1 MELKGKH
8 LYGLGAV
15 LVGFAAIAFGLV
27 YWFINQKLD
36 TTAQV
41 SFAIGLMGLALF
53 GWLEIDLL
61 TRALNTRQARYGAE
75 TGVMILA
82 FLGVIVLLNYIFT
95 QDRLKKRWDLTE
107 AKEHTLAP
115 ETLKV
120 LSELNEPVRVIGFYT
135 SQAYGY
141 DTAKSLLEDFK
152 TNSGGNLDFEFI
164 DPQVRPTVAQQY
176 NITRDSTMIVERGA
190 QTEAVDFANEES
202 LANAIVRLNNPTVR
216 AVYFIGG
223 HGERS
228 VDDSGDTGLSQL
240 KQDLEAVNYQ
250 VKTLEVITATLPSD
264 AAVIVIAGPTQP
276 YTDADVK
283 TIGDYLAAGGKAV
296 VMVEPSVLMGLEA
309 GQSDP
314 LANYLGQTWGL
325 TLRDDIVIDPVQYIA
340 QFGPTVPATTNYG
353 VSTITTDMAGLFT
366 FFPSARSI
374 SVADAFTAPG
384 GVVSTSDLITS
395 GPDAW
400 GETNFDSINSGAPEK
415 DDQDVSGDLV
425 LAATADNS
433 AAQARLV
440 LFGDSE
446 FAMNGF
452 ARGGNGTLLLNAIKW
467 ATASDNLIGL
477 TPKPSISRSL
487 SLFTIKDTAIV
498 FLLGCVLPP
507 LLVLVAAAAM
517 WWSRRQHA

>member
-15 LVGFAAIAFGLV
+15 LVGFAALAFGLV

-61 TRALNTRQARYGAE
+61 TRALNTRQARFGAE

-120 LSELNEPVRVIGFYT
+120 LSELPEPVKVIGFYT
-135 SQAYGY
+135 SQAFGY
-141 DTAKSLLEDFK
+141 DTAQSLLDDFK
-152 TNSGGNLDFEFI
+152 SNSGGKLDFEFI

-190 QTEAVDFANEES
+190 QTEAVDFADEES
-202 LANAIVRLNNPTVR
+202 LVNAIVRLNNPTVR
-216 AVYFIGG
+216 AVYFVSG

-228 VDDSGDTGLSQL
+228 VDDTGDTGLSQL

-264 AAVIVIAGPTQP
+264 AAAIVIAGPTQP
-276 YTDADVK
+276 YADAEVK

-296 VMVEPSVLMGLEA
+296 VMVEPSVLMGLTA

-314 LANYLGQTWGL
+314 LANYLSQTWGV

-340 QFGPTVPATTNYG
+340 QFGPTVPATTTYG
-353 VSTITTDMAGLFT
+353 FSTITSDMTGLFT
-366 FFPSARSI
+366 FFPSTRSI
-374 SVADAFTAPG
+374 SVADAPSGVTA
-384 GVVSTSDLITS
+384 SDLIKA

-400 GETNFDSINSGAPEK
+400 GETNFDSLTNGTPEK
-415 DDQDVSGDLV
+415 DDQDVSGELA
-425 LAATADNS
+425 LAATAENFTT
-433 AAQARLV
+433 QARLV
-440 LFGDSE
+440 VFGDSE

-452 ARGGNGTLLLNAIKW
+452 ARGGNGTLLLNSIKW

-477 TPKPSISRSL
+477 TPKPAISRSL
-487 SLFTIKDTAIV
+487 GLFTIRDTAIV

-507 LLVLVAAAAM
+507 LLVLVGAVAM

>member
-82 FLGVIVLLNYIFT
+82 FLGVVVLLNYIFT
-95 QDRLKKRWDLTE
+95 QDRLKKRWDLTQ

-120 LSELNEPVRVIGFYT
+120 LSELKEPVKVIGFYT

-152 TNSGGNLDFEFI
+152 TNSGGKLDFEFI

-176 NITRDSTMIVERGA
+176 NITRDATMIVERGA

-240 KQDLEAVNYQ
+240 KKDLEAVNYQ

-264 AAVIVIAGPTQP
+264 AAAIVIAGPTHP
-276 YTDADVK
+276 YADAEVK

-296 VMVEPSVLMGLEA
+296 VMVEPSVLMGLKA

-314 LANYLGQTWGL
+314 LANYLSQTWGL

-340 QFGPTVPATTNYG
+340 QFGPTVPATTTYG
-353 VSTITTDMAGLFT
+353 VSTITDNLKGLFT
-366 FFPSARSI
+366 FFPSSRSI
-374 SVADAFTAPG
+374 DIADASTAPG
-384 GVVSTSDLITS
+384 GVTDSALIKS

-400 GETNFDSINSGAPEK
+400 GETNFDSISSGKPEK
-415 DDQDVSGDLV
+415 DAKDVSGDLA
-425 LAATADNS
+425 LAATADN
-433 AAQARLV
+433 AATHGRIV

-446 FAMNGF
+446 FGMNGF

-487 SLFTIKDTAIV
+487 SMFTIKDTAIV

-507 LLVLVAAAAM
+507 LFVLVAAVAM